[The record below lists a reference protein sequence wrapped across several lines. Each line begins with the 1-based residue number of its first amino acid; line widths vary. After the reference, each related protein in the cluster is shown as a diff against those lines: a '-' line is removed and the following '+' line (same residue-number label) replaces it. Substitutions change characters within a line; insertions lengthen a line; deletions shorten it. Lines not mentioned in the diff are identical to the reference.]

1 MIKGDFFM
9 KKNMSEEVEFL
20 NYIYK
25 NAEMGVIGIDN
36 IITKV
41 KDENF
46 EKLLKSQRN
55 EYENICVEAESI
67 LKKYGKKNEEVGTM
81 AKVSTKVMS
90 EMALLKE
97 NSTQNIAKMMIE
109 GTNKGIIEIVEKINA
124 YNNSDAEIV
133 VLANKLKNTL
143 EKNIEELKKYL

>member
-1 MIKGDFFM
+1 M

-36 IITKV
+36 IITKA
-41 KDENF
+41 KDEKF
-46 EKLLKSQRN
+46 EKVLKNHRD
-55 EYENICVEAESI
+55 EYNNICTEAENI
-67 LKKYGKKNEEVGTM
+67 LKKYGKQNEEVGVM
-81 AKVSTKVMS
+81 AKASTAVMSGMSLLKDDSTKN
-90 EMALLKE
+90 MAKL
-97 NSTQNIAKMMIE
+97 MVE
-109 GTNKGIIEIVEKINA
+109 GTNKGIIEITEKINA

-133 VLANKLKNTL
+133 VLANKLKSTL

>member
-1 MIKGDFFM
+1 
-9 KKNMSEEVEFL
+9 MSEEVEL
-20 NYIYK
+20 LQYIYK

-41 KDENF
+41 QDEKF
-46 EKLLKSQRN
+46 EELLNNQKN
-55 EYENICVEAESI
+55 EYVNICTETENI
-67 LKKYGKKNEEVGTM
+67 LKKYGKQNEEVGVV

-90 EMALLKE
+90 EMTLLKE
-97 NSTQNIAKMMIE
+97 NTTQSIAKMMVE

-124 YNNSDAEIV
+124 YSNSDAEIT

-143 EKNIEELKKYL
+143 EKNIDDLKKYL

>member
-1 MIKGDFFM
+1 M

-20 NYIYK
+20 QFIYK

-41 KDENF
+41 KDEKF
-46 EKLLKSQRN
+46 EKVLKTQRD
-55 EYENICVEAESI
+55 EYDNICTETENV
-67 LKKYGKKNEEVGTM
+67 LKKYGKQNEEVGSM

-90 EMALLKE
+90 ELTLLKE
-97 NSTQNIAKMMIE
+97 NTTQAIAKMMVE
-109 GTNKGIIEIVEKINA
+109 GTNKGIVEIVEKINA

-143 EKNIEELKKYL
+143 EKNIDDLKKYL

>member
-1 MIKGDFFM
+1 M
-9 KKNMSEEVEFL
+9 KKNMNEEVEL
-20 NYIYK
+20 LQYIYK

-41 KDENF
+41 QDEKF
-46 EKLLKSQRN
+46 EELLNNQKN
-55 EYENICVEAESI
+55 EYVNICTEAENI
-67 LKKYGKKNEEVGTM
+67 LKKYGKQNEEVGVV

-90 EMALLKE
+90 EMSLLKE
-97 NSTQNIAKMMIE
+97 NSTQSIAKMMVE

-124 YNNSDAEIV
+124 YSNSDAEIT

-143 EKNIEELKKYL
+143 EKNIDDLKKYL

>member
-1 MIKGDFFM
+1 M
-9 KKNMSEEVEFL
+9 KKTVSEEVEFL

-25 NAEMGVIGIDN
+25 NAEMGVIGIDD

-46 EKLLKSQRN
+46 EKLLKHQRN
-55 EYENICVEAESI
+55 EYDNICVESSNI
-67 LKKYGKKNEEVGTM
+67 LKKYGKQKEEVGVM

-90 EMALLKE
+90 EMTLLKD
-97 NSTQNIAKMMIE
+97 NSTSTIAKMMIE

-133 VLANKLKNTL
+133 VLANKLKSTL
-143 EKNIEELKKYL
+143 EKNIEELKKHL